1 MISKI
6 TKNKITF
13 LGVLFGAI
21 GGYLYYTY
29 VGCLSGTCAITSSP
43 IMSTIYGGVMGGLL
57 FNMFEKE
64 PRNKKDEKN

>member
-21 GGYLYYTY
+21 GGYLYYTH
-29 VGCLSGTCAITSSP
+29 VGCLSGTCAITASP
-43 IMSTIYGGVMGGLL
+43 IMSTIYGAVMGGLI

-64 PRNKKDEKN
+64 PKNKNDEKN